1 VFGGR
6 ERAEKIVNFC
16 GFAGLKKFWPSRDKQ
31 QATDENRPAK
41 PFASGQPARIG
52 RITR

>member
-1 VFGGR
+1 
-6 ERAEKIVNFC
+6 
-16 GFAGLKKFWPSRDKQ
+16 LKKIWPGRDKQ
-31 QATDENRPAK
+31 QAAEENQPEK